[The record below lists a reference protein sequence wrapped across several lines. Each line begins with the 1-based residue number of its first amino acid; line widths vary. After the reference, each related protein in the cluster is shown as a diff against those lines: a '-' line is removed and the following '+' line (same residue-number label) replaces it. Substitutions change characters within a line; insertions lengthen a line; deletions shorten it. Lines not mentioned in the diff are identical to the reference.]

1 MAVQVLTMLAAQ
13 GRQAAAVQVHRG
25 LVQFQQP
32 QAQEI
37 LVQALAVHQLTVQAQ
52 QAVRALS

>member
-1 MAVQVLTMLAAQ
+1 MLAAQ